1 MIKDEGRGGEEIRET
16 TLPPHPDTFM
26 GHHVDGRDP
35 GDIDDWVERWH
46 AGDSK
51 LQLHQFL
58 GMTWEEYG
66 NLMLASGCLEH
77 IVATR
82 RMVEAGRLNFQRMAA
97 EMTGRMN

>member
-1 MIKDEGRGGEEIRET
+1 MIDDESSDGEAIRET

-46 AGDSK
+46 SGNSE

-66 NLMLASGCLEH
+66 NLMLASRCLEH
-77 IVATR
+77 IIATR
-82 RMVEAGRLNFQRMAA
+82 RMVEAGRLDFQRMASK
-97 EMTGRMN
+97 MTRSVH